1 MTLESSRVVYVT
13 TLKAPPI
20 VRTGYIVL
28 APANST
34 LRPLTAALLFWLIT
48 TLTTIPEVKIQKRA
62 LNAIPLS
69 VLPLTRPFPALARTR
84 ARSLFSLF
92 LLIWLLLGVAHDAL
106 QHTELG
112 FDYAWE
118 TQDNVHLAGLA
129 SRSHVALGGRF
140 GLKVVVGWEVTNI
153 IVHGEIGEVMDW
165 RLREHA
171 VRHHGPFGLRNL
183 SPAGRIGALVVLAW
197 RIVRRGIVG
206 GEIVVI
212 EVLVGIR
219 IEGRLDG
226 GIEWLH
232 VHLGLHV
239 R

>member
-1 MTLESSRVVYVT
+1 M
-13 TLKAPPI
+13 
-20 VRTGYIVL
+20 
-28 APANST
+28 
-34 LRPLTAALLFWLIT
+34 
-48 TLTTIPEVKIQKRA
+48 
-62 LNAIPLS
+62 
-69 VLPLTRPFPALARTR
+69 
-84 ARSLFSLF
+84 
-92 LLIWLLLGVAHDAL
+92 
-106 QHTELG
+106 
-112 FDYAWE
+112 
-118 TQDNVHLAGLA
+118 
-129 SRSHVALGGRF
+129 
-140 GLKVVVGWEVTNI
+140 
-153 IVHGEIGEVMDW
+153 HGEIGEVMDW

-183 SPAGRIGALVVLAW
+183 SPAGRIRALVVLAW